1 MFCKNCGQ
9 QLQDGAAVCMR
20 CGFAVGT
27 GANYCANCGQ
37 GVLPGQ
43 SICTQCGFA
52 IVGPDGVAPGMLSD
66 KSKLVAGLLAIFL
79 GSWGVHNFYLGQTKR
94 ALIQLLVS
102 LLTCGIGA
110 TAMGIWAL
118 VEGIMILMGHDGY
131 KTDAE
136 GKFLKD

>member
-9 QLQDGAAVCMR
+9 QLQEGAAVCMT

-27 GANYCANCGQ
+27 GTNYCANCGQ

-43 SICTQCGFA
+43 AICTQCGFA
-52 IVGPDGVAPGMLSD
+52 ILGPDGAAPGMLSE

-79 GSWGVHNFYLGQTKR
+79 GGLGVHNFYLGQTKR

-102 LLTCGIGA
+102 LLTCGIGG
-110 TAMGIWAL
+110 TAMSIWAL
-118 VEGIMILMGHDGY
+118 VEGIFILMGRDGY

-136 GKFLKD
+136 GKLLRE

>member
-9 QLQDGAAVCMR
+9 QLQEGAAVCMR

-27 GANYCANCGQ
+27 GANYCVNCGQ
-37 GVLPGQ
+37 NVMPGQ
-43 SICTQCGFA
+43 AICTQCGFA
-52 IVGPDGVAPGMLSD
+52 IVGPNGVAPGMLSD

-79 GSWGVHNFYLGQTKR
+79 GSLGIHNFYLGQTKR

-102 LLTCGIGA
+102 VLTCGIGA
-110 TAMGIWAL
+110 TAIGIWAL
-118 VEGIMILMGHDGY
+118 IEGIFILIGRDGY

-136 GKFLKD
+136 GKLLRE